1 MRKKILALTLVVV
14 LLCSVMLPSSAALP
28 VLAQASDAPVPLSD
42 EKVYCNATLED
53 DFADDRVVVVLSNK
67 ASTSLRT
74 FTKADF
80 SGIGCTKVQLLNP
93 YTTEMVNAKLT
104 GKSEEVQRTAEP
116 YVITFAEFEDVDT
129 ENFFQILC
137 LTLEEPGK
145 QNVLDAIDALMK
157 HPDVISAEPDY
168 VVYTTATTPNDPYRT
183 GQWAIDKIQLR
194 QAWDYTTGSSTVRV
208 GVIDSGIDG
217 GHSELRNKINVSLSR
232 DYVSV
237 QDTTPNSIDDVVDY
251 CGHGTHVAGII
262 GAATNNGEGIS
273 GTCFNIELVSLC
285 AFNETGR
292 ASMSSIC
299 QAIDHA
305 KYNSIPIL
313 NMSLGC
319 FGPSSSS
326 SLSSIAASLAQYSG
340 LVVCAAGNA
349 CDLTNRVAVDLDNLS
364 DIVVYPAMLGN
375 DKILV
380 VGATKEDDSRWE
392 NSNWGKQNVD
402 LFAPGHDILSCYPYE
417 DCRYYCF
424 SYDNDGIHYN
434 ANSVGYHYNSG
445 TSMATPYVAGVAALI
460 LAKYPSL
467 SATQI
472 KERILWSTDYVYALN
487 NLCVT
492 SGRLN
497 AYKAVHPHSFGRFN
511 TTLTHH
517 LSICTCGATY
527 NKEEHD
533 FEQVGSRR
541 YCCTVCGYESDV
553 LP

>member
-1 MRKKILALTLVVV
+1 MQKKLFALTLAFI
-14 LLCSVMLPSSAALP
+14 LLCSVMLPGST
-28 VLAQASDAPVPLSD
+28 VLSDGLLASDASLPLSD

-53 DFADDRVVVVLSNK
+53 DFADDRVVVVLSNE
-67 ASTSLRT
+67 ASTSLHT
-74 FTKADF
+74 YTKADF
-80 SGIGCTKVQLLNP
+80 SGIGCTEVQNLTQ
-93 YTTEMVNAKLT
+93 YTTAQVNAKLRGET
-104 GKSEEVQRTAEP
+104 AELQRTVEP
-116 YVITFAEFEDVDT
+116 NVITFAEFSEVDT
-129 ENFFQILC
+129 ESFRQILC

-145 QNVLDAIDALMK
+145 QNVLDTIALLMK

-168 VVYTTATTPNDPYRT
+168 VISLASTEDKDPYKG
-183 GQWAIDKIQLR
+183 GQWAIEKIQLE
-194 QAWDYTTGSSTVRV
+194 QAWNYTTGSSSVRV

-217 GHSELRNKINVSLSR
+217 QHPELRNKINVSLSR
-232 DYVSV
+232 DYVPG
-237 QDTTPNSIDDVVDY
+237 QDITPNSIDDVIDY
-251 CGHGTHVAGII
+251 FGHGTHVAGII
-262 GAATNNGEGIS
+262 GAATNNLEGIS

-285 AFNETGR
+285 VFDETGS

-319 FGPSSSS
+319 IGPSSSS

-349 CDLTNRVAVDLDNLS
+349 DKMPNEEAVDLDNLS
-364 DIVVYPAMLGN
+364 DTVVYPAMLGN

-392 NSNWGKQNVD
+392 DSNWGKQNVD

-424 SYDNDGIHYN
+424 SYNNDGIHYN
-434 ANSVGYHYNSG
+434 ANSVGYHYKSG

-472 KERILWSTDYVYALN
+472 KERILGSTDYVYALN

-497 AYKAVHPHSFGRFN
+497 AYKAVHPHSFGHYN

-527 NKEEHD
+527 NKAEHD
-533 FEQVGSRR
+533 FEQVGLWL